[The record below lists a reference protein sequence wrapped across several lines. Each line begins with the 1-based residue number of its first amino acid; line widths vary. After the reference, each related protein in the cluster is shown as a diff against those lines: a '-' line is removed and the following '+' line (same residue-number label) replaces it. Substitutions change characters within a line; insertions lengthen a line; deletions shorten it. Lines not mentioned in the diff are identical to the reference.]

1 MTLALSR
8 SFRDAR
14 SADPE
19 SILPVVVMDSGFAR
33 YSASKTRVNALRARA
48 PE

>member
-1 MTLALSR
+1 LLEASPA

-14 SADPE
+14 SASPNPE
-19 SILPVVVMDSGFAR
+19 TVLDSGFAR
-33 YSASKTRVNALRARA
+33 FARA